1 MKNYQFLLTITLV
14 STSLY
19 GEALQE
25 NTNLFNN
32 DLVETSF
39 LMQSRYT
46 YDKIEH
52 HPAVN
57 DLVIRR
63 IETGASL
70 SPNQWISANFLYI
83 FEDIG
88 QGSEINL
95 LEEAYISIANSSVT
109 PFYLNVGKMLLPF
122 GKFDYFTAREPYTID
137 YGETI
142 RRGIL
147 VGYKENGLNLGT
159 YAFMDKND
167 HGNEQLDYFGVTL
180 DYDATWD
187 DLELSTRVSYINDL
201 TRAGGFMGILAEQSL
216 QANKTPGF
224 GLALSAAVDK
234 LGFIAEYMTAGDDIA
249 GENTKTAILNLEAS
263 YTFEFA
269 TAALSYIHT
278 SEAEVADLPENV
290 ISITLP
296 KEIFQYTTLSF
307 EYANIESYDK
317 LKQDSAVLQLAIAF

>member
-1 MKNYQFLLTITLV
+1 MNHMKNYQFLLTITLV

-180 DYDATWD
+180 D
-187 DLELSTRVSYINDL
+187 
-201 TRAGGFMGILAEQSL
+201 
-216 QANKTPGF
+216 
-224 GLALSAAVDK
+224 
-234 LGFIAEYMTAGDDIA
+234 
-249 GENTKTAILNLEAS
+249 
-263 YTFEFA
+263 
-269 TAALSYIHT
+269 
-278 SEAEVADLPENV
+278 
-290 ISITLP
+290 
-296 KEIFQYTTLSF
+296 
-307 EYANIESYDK
+307 
-317 LKQDSAVLQLAIAF
+317 